1 MIRYSSVIDKV
12 AVRFVLTAALFFCCL
27 TGSAQ
32 TSGKGHELRLG
43 YGGAPVGLSLADG
56 FIHGCYEPV
65 PWYENS
71 KDRFR
76 DYRGNARSYGT
87 LTLEYWWNFG
97 PKRAIGLNVGF
108 DKLFGDVYDGLTDTV
123 KGRQQSYGIAI
134 YPEYR
139 RIWNPDCKVKVY
151 LAASAGLGIGC
162 YNNCKSGY
170 NPGEWSYVPI
180 LQFNPVGLSFGGR
193 NVFGFAQLEIGTYL
207 IGGRAGIGYKF

>member
-1 MIRYSSVIDKV
+1 MIDRV
-12 AVRFVLTAALFFCCL
+12 AVRFVMTAALFFCCFAA
-27 TGSAQ
+27 SAQ
-32 TSGKGHELRLG
+32 SSGKGHELRLG
-43 YGGAPVGLSLADG
+43 YGGAPVGLGLADG
-56 FIHGCYEPV
+56 FFYQHEV
-65 PWYENS
+65 DPWIYHS
-71 KDRFR
+71 RDRFR

-139 RIWNPDCKVKVY
+139 RIWNPGSKVKVY
-151 LAASAGLGIGC
+151 LAASAGFGVGC
-162 YNNCKSGY
+162 YNNCKKEY
-170 NPGEWSYVPI
+170 RPGEWSYVPI

-207 IGGRAGIGYKF
+207 FGGRAGIGYKF